1 MSTPLWKKK
10 ILCPFCG
17 QEFETLRL
25 RQGAIR
31 VKEKWTDFGS
41 LYEGYS
47 AYDYA
52 VTVCPHCLVAA
63 RNEEFD
69 KLNPGYEPKLM
80 EFSKRARA
88 QASKPDVFGGEA
100 LTADQAVK
108 RHDLAIACHK
118 LRAHG
123 EPGELAGLWL
133 HIVWIHRSNGNAEAE
148 RKALEQ
154 AVQAYELF
162 FEKGSKMPEKLGEPG
177 LVYLIGELYRR
188 LGNYKQA
195 RTYFSRALSSRELG
209 AYPNVEGLLREQM
222 LVAKDQMEAAEREKP
237 TT

>member
-10 ILCPFCG
+10 MVCPFCT
-17 QEFETLRL
+17 QDFETLRL

-69 KLNPGYEPKLM
+69 KFNPAYEPKLM
-80 EFSKRARA
+80 EFSKRVRA
-88 QASKPDVFGGEA
+88 QPSKPDVFGGDE
-100 LTADQAVK
+100 LTAAQAVQ
-108 RHDLAIACHK
+108 RHELAIACHRQ
-118 LRAHG
+118 RAHS
-123 EPGELAGLWL
+123 EPAELAGLWL
-133 HIVWIHRSNGNAEAE
+133 HIVWIHRSNGNAEGE
-148 RKALEQ
+148 RRALEQ
-154 AVQAYELF
+154 AVVAYEQF

-188 LGNYKQA
+188 LGNYKLA
-195 RTYFSRALSSRELG
+195 RTYFGRALSSRELD

-222 LVAKDQMEAAEREKP
+222 LVAKDQMEAAEKNQQ
-237 TT
+237 T

>member
-10 ILCPFCG
+10 LTCPFCG
-17 QEFETLRL
+17 LEFETLRL

-41 LYEGYS
+41 LYEGTS
-47 AYDYA
+47 PTLYA
-52 VTVCPHCLVAA
+52 ITVCQHCLVAA
-63 RNEEFD
+63 RNDEFD
-69 KLNPGYEPKLM
+69 KLNPAYEPKLM

-88 QASKPDVFGGEA
+88 QSAKPDLFG
-100 LTADQAVK
+100 ADELSVEQSLR

-123 EPGELAGLWL
+123 EAGELAGLWL
-133 HIVWIHRSNGNAEAE
+133 HIVWIHRVNGNVDAE

-154 AVQAYELF
+154 AVAAYQQF
-162 FEKGSKMPEKLGEPG
+162 YEKGSKLPEKLGEPG
-177 LVYLIGELYRR
+177 VVYLIGELYRR
-188 LGNYKQA
+188 LGDYRQA
-195 RTYFSRALSSRELG
+195 RTYFARALSSKELG

-222 LVAKDQMEAAEREKP
+222 LVAKDQMEAAEGKP
-237 TT
+237 GA

>member
-10 ILCPFCG
+10 LTCPFCN

-41 LYEGYS
+41 LYES
-47 AYDYA
+47 NPPTHYA
-52 VTVCPHCLVAA
+52 VTVCQHCLVAA
-63 RNEEFD
+63 RNEEFE
-69 KLNPGYEPKLM
+69 KLNAQYEPKLM

-88 QASKPDVFGGEA
+88 QPNKPDLFGDDDLTVDEA
-100 LTADQAVK
+100 IR

-118 LRAHG
+118 LRAHS

-133 HIVWIHRSNGNAEAE
+133 HIVWIHRANGNAEGE

-154 AVQAYELF
+154 AVAAYQQF
-162 FEKGSKMPEKLGEPG
+162 YEKGSKMPEKLGEPG
-177 LVYLIGELYRR
+177 VVYLIGELYRR
-188 LGNYKQA
+188 LGDYRAA
-195 RTYFSRALSSRELG
+195 RTYFARALSSKELG
-209 AYPNVEGLLREQM
+209 AFPNVEGLLREQM
-222 LVAKDQMEAAEREKP
+222 LVAKDQMEAAEGKSGS
-237 TT
+237 